1 MLKTSIRNNKYI
13 KIIRIK
19 IDSYHKVLY
28 YCQPNKFTYRFIMK
42 RTFQPSNLK
51 RKRDHGFR
59 ERMAT
64 RAGRLVIKRRRAKGR
79 KRLSA

>member
-1 MLKTSIRNNKYI
+1 LTVEQKFSII
-13 KIIRIK
+13 AHLIII
-19 IDSYHKVLY
+19 
-28 YCQPNKFTYRFIMK
+28 NRFIMK

-79 KRLSA
+79 KRLTA